1 MLLDCQSLHVMTKQT
16 SPAYKGNRPLSSS
29 RINRSGLAR
38 GTTAPL
44 FKLPLLAGG
53 EVGLDA
59 YRGRRV
65 LLVFTDPKCRPCRE
79 LMPEL
84 VSLHKRT
91 PDIEI
96 LLISRGNIEAVRS
109 EFAEQPV
116 PFPVTVQKSWEI
128 SRRYA
133 MFATPIAYLIDEAGK
148 IAGDIAVGPEPIL
161 ILLAGAQI
169 LTLVKSVKQLK
180 DALIKKSKATQPPGA
195 KRKQAAS

>member
-1 MLLDCQSLHVMTKQT
+1 MLLLVMSKET
-16 SPAYKGNRPLSSS
+16 SRAHKGNRPLSAS
-29 RINRSGLAR
+29 RINRSGLTR
-38 GTTAPL
+38 GTPAPL

-53 EVGLDA
+53 EVSLDA

-96 LLISRGNIEAVRS
+96 LVISRGNIEGVRS
-109 EFAEQPV
+109 EFVERPV
-116 PFPVTVQKSWEI
+116 PFPVAVQKSWEI

-169 LTLVKSVKQLK
+169 LTLVKLVKQLK
-180 DALIKKSKATQPPGA
+180 DALIKRAKATQPPRA
-195 KRKQAAS
+195 KWKRVAN